1 MNEDEGHA
9 ESPTPSGKRVNRVTP
24 DVAGTRAPAAGRPPG
39 RRPGSGTATRTTNLR
54 WLRLVTVY
62 IVLAIAAYQ
71 MSGWLF
77 HNLRGFL
84 GLLFLAWLASVT
96 IEPVVD
102 WFERRGLRRGAG
114 TGIVMASLTLLV
126 IGFVALFGTLLA
138 DQLAQLLTALPDAIS
153 RVTDWA
159 NRTFGTDFA
168 TGRDLIKITP
178 ETVKDLA
185 ERYTPSVLGVVSS
198 IVGVVFQALTMLLF
212 VFYMSAQGPQLRRTI
227 SSWFPARQQ
236 EIIATVWGIS
246 VEKAGGYVVSRLIL
260 AAVSAVATG
269 IFLMVI
275 GVPYWLPLAI
285 WTGVVSQFIPTLGT
299 YLAIA
304 LPAIIA
310 AAQQPMDGV
319 WVVVFGTA
327 YQQVENYLLHPR
339 ITSRTVSIHPAVA
352 FGSVIVGASL
362 FGAIGALVSV
372 PVVAV
377 IQAIIETYG
386 RRYELVQEDPTGP
399 PEEEETAGS
408 DGEDEPG

>member
-1 MNEDEGHA
+1 MGQ
-9 ESPTPSGKRVNRVTP
+9 
-24 DVAGTRAPAAGRPPG
+24 
-39 RRPGSGTATRTTNLR
+39 PGSGSTADAGHRANIR
-54 WLRLVTVY
+54 WLRIAILY
-62 IVLAIAAYQ
+62 VLLAVAAYQ

-84 GLLFLAWLASVT
+84 GMLFLAWLFSIT

-102 WFERRGLRRGAG
+102 WFERRGWRRGAG
-114 TGIVMASLTLLV
+114 TGLV
-126 IGFVALFGTLLA
+126 LFSMMVFAVAFVAVFGALLA
-138 DQLAQLLTALPDAIS
+138 EQLAQLLTALPGAIS
-153 RVTDWA
+153 RVTEWA
-159 NRTFGTDFA
+159 NRTFDTNFS
-168 TGRDLIKITP
+168 TGEDLLKLTPDTIRDLAQRFTP
-178 ETVKDLA
+178 G
-185 ERYTPSVLGVVSS
+185 VLGVVSS
-198 IVGVVFQALTMLLF
+198 LLGVVFQAMTLLLF
-212 VFYMSAQGPQLRRTI
+212 VFYMSAQGPAMRRTI

-236 EIIATVWGIS
+236 QIIGAVWEIS

-260 AAVSAVATG
+260 AAVSTVATG
-269 IFLMVI
+269 IFLLVI

-310 AAQQPMDGV
+310 AASQPMDGV
-319 WVVVFGTA
+319 WVVAFGTA

-339 ITSRTVSIHPAVA
+339 ITSKTVSIHPAVA

-377 IQAIIETYG
+377 IQALVETYG
-386 RRYELVQEDPTGP
+386 RRYELVHDRQI
-399 PEEEETAGS
+399 
-408 DGEDEPG
+408 EPDAPAAE

>member
-1 MNEDEGHA
+1 MSED
-9 ESPTPSGKRVNRVTP
+9 R
-24 DVAGTRAPAAGRPPG
+24 AAGR
-39 RRPGSGTATRTTNLR
+39 RANLR
-54 WLRLVTVY
+54 WLRLAIVY
-62 IVLAIAAYQ
+62 VLLAIAAYQ

-102 WFERRGLRRGAG
+102 WFERKGLRRGAG
-114 TGIVMASLTLLV
+114 TGIVLV
-126 IGFVALFGTLLA
+126 AVILFAIGFVAVFGALLA
-138 DQLAQLLTALPDAIS
+138 EQLAQLLTALPDALS

-168 TGRDLIKITP
+168 TGKDLIKITP
-178 ETVKDLA
+178 ETVRDLA
-185 ERYTPSVLGVVSS
+185 QKYTPSVLGVVSS
-198 IVGVVFQALTMLLF
+198 LVGVVFQGLTLLLF
-212 VFYMSAQGPQLRRTI
+212 VFYMSAEGPQLRRTI

-236 EIIATVWGIS
+236 EIISTVWSIS
-246 VEKAGGYVVSRLIL
+246 VDKAGGYVVSRLIL
-260 AAVSAVATG
+260 AAVSTVATG
-269 IFLMVI
+269 IFLMLI

-362 FGAIGALVSV
+362 FGAVGALVSV

-377 IQAIIETYG
+377 IQAIVETYG
-386 RRYELVQEDPTGP
+386 RRYELVHERP
-399 PEEEETAGS
+399 
-408 DGEDEPG
+408 DGADST

>member
-1 MNEDEGHA
+1 MTDDSEPNARQAPE
-9 ESPTPSGKRVNRVTP
+9 
-24 DVAGTRAPAAGRPPG
+24 PAADA
-39 RRPGSGTATRTTNLR
+39 GTATYRR
-54 WLRLVTVY
+54 WLRTAILY
-62 IVLAIAAYQ
+62 VLLAVAGYQ
-71 MSGWLF
+71 VLGWLL

-84 GLLFLAWLASVT
+84 GMLFLAWLFSVT

-102 WFERRGLRRGAG
+102 WFERRGWRRGAG
-114 TGIVMASLTLLV
+114 TGLVLVSLLLFS
-126 IGFVALFGTLLA
+126 IGFLAVFGALLA
-138 DQLAQLLTALPDAIS
+138 EQLAQLLTALPGAVS
-153 RVTDWA
+153 RVTEWA
-159 NRTFGTDFA
+159 NRTFDTNFS
-168 TGRDLIKITP
+168 TGDDLLKLTP
-178 ETVKDLA
+178 DTIRELA
-185 ERYTPSVLGVVSS
+185 QRFTPGVLGIVSS
-198 IVGVVFQALTMLLF
+198 LLEVVFQAMTLLLF
-212 VFYMSAQGPQLRRTI
+212 VFYMSAQGPALRRTI

-236 EIIATVWGIS
+236 QVISTVWEIS
-246 VEKAGGYVVSRLIL
+246 VDKAGGYVVSRLIL

-269 IFLMVI
+269 IFLMAI

-310 AAQQPMDGV
+310 AAAQPMDGV

-339 ITSRTVSIHPAVA
+339 ITSKTVSIHPAVA

-377 IQAIIETYG
+377 IQSLVETYG
-386 RRYELVQEDPTGP
+386 RRYELVHDRQAERDAPAA
-399 PEEEETAGS
+399 E
-408 DGEDEPG
+408 

>member
-1 MNEDEGHA
+1 MSEDDA
-9 ESPTPSGKRVNRVTP
+9 ARAP
-24 DVAGTRAPAAGRPPG
+24 DVPEPEGVSEEPATSDERRKAG
-39 RRPGSGTATRTTNLR
+39 LR
-54 WLRLVTVY
+54 WLRIALIYV
-62 IVLAIAAYQ
+62 VLAVAAYQ

-84 GLLFLAWLASVT
+84 GMLFLAWLASVT

-102 WFERRGLRRGAG
+102 RLEGLGMRRGAG
-114 TGIVMASLTLLV
+114 TGIVLFALLV
-126 IGFVALFGTLLA
+126 FAVAFIALFGALLGE
-138 DQLAQLLTALPDAIS
+138 QLAQLLTALPDALS
-153 RVTDWA
+153 RVADWA

-168 TGRDLIKITP
+168 TGKDLIKITP

-185 ERYTPSVLGVVSS
+185 QRYTPSVLGVVSS
-198 IVGVVFQALTMLLF
+198 LVGVVFQAMTLLLF

-246 VEKAGGYVVSRLIL
+246 VDKAGGYVVSRLIL
-260 AAVSAVATG
+260 AAVSTVGTG
-269 IFLMVI
+269 IFLMII

-285 WTGVVSQFIPTLGT
+285 WTGVVSQFVPTIGT

-310 AAQQPMDGV
+310 AASQPIDGV

-327 YQQVENYLLHPR
+327 YQQVENYVLHPR

-377 IQAIIETYG
+377 IQAIVETYG
-386 RRYELVQEDPTGP
+386 RRYELVHEQHENPDVP
-399 PEEEETAGS
+399 PA
-408 DGEDEPG
+408 P

>member
-1 MNEDEGHA
+1 M
-9 ESPTPSGKRVNRVTP
+9 SGDDATSGP
-24 DVAGTRAPAAGRPPG
+24 DASRAPGPDRKAD
-39 RRPGSGTATRTTNLR
+39 LR
-54 WLRLVTVY
+54 SLRVALVY
-62 IVLAIAAYQ
+62 VLLAVAAYQ

-77 HNLRGFL
+77 HHIRGFL

-102 WFERRGLRRGAG
+102 RLERAGMRRGVG
-114 TGIVMASLTLLV
+114 TGLV
-126 IGFVALFGTLLA
+126 LAAVGLFAVAFVAVFGALLA
-138 DQLAQLLTALPDAIS
+138 DQLSQLLGALPDALTRI
-153 RVTDWA
+153 TEWA
-159 NRTFGTDFA
+159 NRTFGTEFA
-168 TGRDLIKITP
+168 TGKDLISITP
-178 ETVKDLA
+178 ETVRDLA
-185 ERYTPSVLGVVSS
+185 EKYTPSVLGVVSS
-198 IVGVVFQALTMLLF
+198 LVGVVFQGLTLLLF

-236 EIIATVWGIS
+236 QVIATVWEIS

-260 AAVSAVATG
+260 AAISAIATG
-269 IFLMVI
+269 LFLMVI

-285 WTGVVSQFIPTLGT
+285 WTGVVSQFVPTLGT

-310 AAQQPMDGV
+310 AANQPLDGV
-319 WVVVFGTA
+319 WVVAFGTA

-352 FGSVIVGASL
+352 FGSVIVGAAL

-377 IQAIIETYG
+377 IQALVETYG
-386 RRYELVQEDPTGP
+386 RRYELVQEQQGGP
-399 PEEEETAGS
+399 ESAPAP
-408 DGEDEPG
+408 DD

>member
-1 MNEDEGHA
+1 MSEDGDAGVPETPEPAAPKRAEDEG
-9 ESPTPSGKRVNRVTP
+9 R
-24 DVAGTRAPAAGRPPG
+24 RA
-39 RRPGSGTATRTTNLR
+39 NIR
-54 WLRLVTVY
+54 WLRLAIVY
-62 IVLAIAAYQ
+62 VLLAIAAYQ

-114 TGIVMASLTLLV
+114 TGIVMVALILFA
-126 IGFVALFGTLLA
+126 IGFVAVFGALLA
-138 DQLAQLLTALPDAIS
+138 EQLAQLLTALPDALS
-153 RVTDWA
+153 RVTEWA

-168 TGRDLIKITP
+168 TGKDLIKITP
-178 ETVKDLA
+178 ETIKDLA
-185 ERYTPSVLGVVSS
+185 QKYTPSVLGVVSS
-198 IVGVVFQALTMLLF
+198 LVGVVFQGLTLLMF
-212 VFYMSAQGPQLRRTI
+212 VFYMSAEGPQLRRTI
-227 SSWFPARQQ
+227 SRWFPARQQ
-236 EIIATVWGIS
+236 EIISTVWGIS
-246 VEKAGGYVVSRLIL
+246 VDKAGGYVVSRLIL
-260 AAVSAVATG
+260 AAVSAFATG

-339 ITSRTVSIHPAVA
+339 ITSKTVSIHPAVA

-362 FGAIGALVSV
+362 FGAVGALVSV

-377 IQAIIETYG
+377 IQAIVETYG
-386 RRYELVQEDPTGP
+386 RRYELVHEQHAEPEAP
-399 PEEEETAGS
+399 P
-408 DGEDEPG
+408 PG

>member
-1 MNEDEGHA
+1 MS
-9 ESPTPSGKRVNRVTP
+9 ESTGQNVPTP
-24 DVAGTRAPAAGRPPG
+24 AGDADRRAN
-39 RRPGSGTATRTTNLR
+39 TR
-54 WLRLVTVY
+54 WLRLAIVY
-62 IVLAIAAYQ
+62 VLLAVAAYQ

-84 GLLFLAWLASVT
+84 GLLFLAWLFSVT
-96 IEPVVD
+96 IEPIVD
-102 WFERRGLRRGAG
+102 WLERRGLRRGAG
-114 TGIVMASLTLLV
+114 TGLVLLALFLFMV
-126 IGFVALFGTLLA
+126 GFVGVFGTLLV
-138 DQLAQLLTALPDAIS
+138 DQLAQLLTALPDAVS
-153 RVTDWA
+153 RVTEWA
-159 NRTFGTDFA
+159 NRTFGTEFA
-168 TGRDLIKITP
+168 TGKDLIKITP
-178 ETVKDLA
+178 ETVRDLA
-185 ERYTPSVLGVVSS
+185 ERFTPGVLGVLSS
-198 IVGVVFQALTMLLF
+198 LLGVVFQAMTLLLF
-212 VFYMSAQGPQLRRTI
+212 VFYMSAEGPAMRRTI

-236 EIIATVWGIS
+236 QIISTVWGIS

-269 IFLMVI
+269 IFLMAI

-310 AAQQPMDGV
+310 AAAQPMDGV

-339 ITSRTVSIHPAVA
+339 ITSKTVSIHPAVA

-377 IQAIIETYG
+377 IQAIVETYG
-386 RRYELVQEDPTGP
+386 HRYDLVHEGRPESASPQGDSASSTEP
-399 PEEEETAGS
+399 PSETPAA
-408 DGEDEPG
+408 E

>member
-1 MNEDEGHA
+1 MSEDGDADVPE
-9 ESPTPSGKRVNRVTP
+9 TPE
-24 DVAGTRAPAAGRPPG
+24 PAAPKRAEDGGHR
-39 RRPGSGTATRTTNLR
+39 ANIR
-54 WLRLVTVY
+54 WLRLAIVY
-62 IVLAIAAYQ
+62 VLLAIAAYQ

-114 TGIVMASLTLLV
+114 TGIVMVALILFA
-126 IGFVALFGTLLA
+126 IGFVAVFGALLA
-138 DQLAQLLTALPDAIS
+138 EQLAQLLTALPDALS
-153 RVTDWA
+153 RVTEWA

-168 TGRDLIKITP
+168 TGKDLIKITP
-178 ETVKDLA
+178 ETIKDLA
-185 ERYTPSVLGVVSS
+185 QKYTPSVLGVVSS
-198 IVGVVFQALTMLLF
+198 LVGVVFQGLTLLMF
-212 VFYMSAQGPQLRRTI
+212 VFYMSAEGPQLRRTI
-227 SSWFPARQQ
+227 SRWFPARQQ
-236 EIIATVWGIS
+236 EIISTVWGIS
-246 VEKAGGYVVSRLIL
+246 VDKAGGYVVSRLIL
-260 AAVSAVATG
+260 AAVSAFATG

-339 ITSRTVSIHPAVA
+339 ITSKTVSIHPAVA

-362 FGAIGALVSV
+362 FGAVGALVSV

-377 IQAIIETYG
+377 IQAIVETYG
-386 RRYELVQEDPTGP
+386 RRYELVHEQHAEPEAP
-399 PEEEETAGS
+399 P
-408 DGEDEPG
+408 PG

>member
-1 MNEDEGHA
+1 MTDDSEPNARQAPE
-9 ESPTPSGKRVNRVTP
+9 
-24 DVAGTRAPAAGRPPG
+24 PAADA
-39 RRPGSGTATRTTNLR
+39 GTATYRR
-54 WLRLVTVY
+54 WLRTAILY
-62 IVLAIAAYQ
+62 VLLAVAGYQ
-71 MSGWLF
+71 VFGWLL

-84 GLLFLAWLASVT
+84 GMLFLAWLFSVT

-102 WFERRGLRRGAG
+102 WFERRGWRRGAG
-114 TGIVMASLTLLV
+114 TGLVLVSLLLFS
-126 IGFVALFGTLLA
+126 IGFLAVFGALLA
-138 DQLAQLLTALPDAIS
+138 EQLAQLLTALPGAVS
-153 RVTDWA
+153 RVTEWA
-159 NRTFGTDFA
+159 NRTFDTNFS
-168 TGRDLIKITP
+168 TGDDLLKLTP
-178 ETVKDLA
+178 DTIRELA
-185 ERYTPSVLGVVSS
+185 QRFTPGVLGIVSS
-198 IVGVVFQALTMLLF
+198 LLEVVFQAMTLLLF
-212 VFYMSAQGPQLRRTI
+212 VFYMSAQGPALRRTI

-236 EIIATVWGIS
+236 QVISTVWEIS
-246 VEKAGGYVVSRLIL
+246 VDKAGGYVVSRLIL

-269 IFLMVI
+269 IFLMAI

-310 AAQQPMDGV
+310 AAAQPMDGV

-339 ITSRTVSIHPAVA
+339 ITSKTVSIHPAVA

-377 IQAIIETYG
+377 IQSLVETYG
-386 RRYELVQEDPTGP
+386 RRYELVHDRQAEHDAPAT
-399 PEEEETAGS
+399 E
-408 DGEDEPG
+408 